1 MSPPI
6 PDSSTLPG
14 RLTYALRVVSLN
26 IWNPGPDKV
35 QRNQGLAA
43 VLRERNLDVVL
54 LQEMEGS
61 KAQFERFQKGSGLP
75 YGVWAGDVA
84 ILSRFELTDFEAP
97 ELPRKPSLTPIR
109 QLLNR
114 RDVYFCMAA
123 FQHHGT
129 RFHVSSH
136 HWDNRQLIN
145 RKTAAAAT
153 AGRLSRVPSAS
164 VILCGGDF
172 NTHQDTAELQRVMAE
187 GLHNSGEPGDF
198 IDFILYR
205 GPHLQVLK
213 HTLERFPGLTDHPML
228 LTEFVLNGSRPAVA

>member
-6 PDSSTLPG
+6 PDSSALPG
-14 RLTYALRVVSLN
+14 GLTFTLRVASLN
-26 IWNPGPDKV
+26 VWNPGPDKT

-43 VLRERNLDVVL
+43 ALRERNLDVVL
-54 LQEMEGS
+54 LQEMDGTA
-61 KAQFERFQKGSGLP
+61 AQFDLFRRVAGFSH
-75 YGVWAGDVA
+75 GVRSGDVA
-84 ILSRFELTDFEAP
+84 ILSRFELTNFEAP

-114 RDVYFCMAA
+114 RDVYFCIAA
-123 FQHHGT
+123 FQHNGM

-136 HWDNRQLIN
+136 HWDNRQLVN

-153 AGRLSRVPSAS
+153 AARMSHVPADT

-172 NTHQDTAELQRVMAE
+172 NTHQETDELQRVMKE
-187 GLHNSGEPGDF
+187 GLLNSGTPGDF

-205 GPHLQVLK
+205 GTGIQLLK
-213 HTLERFPGLTDHPML
+213 QTLERFPGLTDHPML
-228 LTEFVLNGSRPAVA
+228 LSEFILVGSRPAVA